1 MKFEPVFLPEPPGPG
16 ASQTFLKHYDLCP
29 RSAFL
34 YQQHKGEAQTAAMVR
49 GQAFH
54 EITERS
60 VRLMMEQEEPTVP
73 PDVVKVITHEV
84 LSELPVPTQEHDVI
98 REAADRWSREFAI
111 DPTAV
116 IACETLFVL
125 PLEGW
130 EVRCRIDHAELR
142 DDGRRVEVKDWKSSL
157 WVPSWDEISRKRPDG
172 TIAAKQFQLVLY
184 ALVLAYGHPA
194 LERPYEDHGPSGQ
207 LVDSGWVEEIQ
218 EGPPVASHADTF
230 DLEYV
235 YPMREDPEGRMMRR
249 PMSLTRLELEE
260 YKASLVSV
268 LHRLTRSIETGDWP
282 AIVSDD
288 ACGICPAPAECP
300 IPLSA
305 RGLHGAIES
314 PEQAALMAGWLHH
327 SKQENATITRELKAF
342 ARKHDTEIVYGNG
355 SKAYRFVV
363 SKRESVKDIDA
374 LFRAVEAGGPVLR
387 EDHVRTSTST
397 NFKDCKVEEEA

>member
-1 MKFEPVFLPEPPGPG
+1 MNFEPVHLPEDKVPGPG

-34 YQQHKGEAQTAAMVR
+34 YQQHKGEASTAAMVR
-49 GQAFH
+49 GSAFH
-54 EITERS
+54 EIAERA
-60 VRLMMEQEEPTVP
+60 VRLMLEQEEPTIP
-73 PDVVKVITHEV
+73 PDVVKVIAHEV
-84 LSELPVPTQEHDVI
+84 LSELPVPTSEHDVI
-98 REAADRWSREFAI
+98 REGADRWSREFAI
-111 DPTAV
+111 EPLAV

-125 PLEGW
+125 PLDGW

-142 DDGRRVEVKDWKSSL
+142 DDGRRAEVKDWKTSL
-157 WVPSWDEISRKRPDG
+157 WVPGWDEISRKRPDG

-184 ALVLAYGHPA
+184 ALVLAFGHPVIVG
-194 LERPYEDHGPSGQ
+194 EDGT
-207 LVDSGWVEEIQ
+207 EEIQ
-218 EGPPVASHADTF
+218 DVRVASHADTF

-235 YPMREDPEGRMMRR
+235 YPMREDQEGRMMRR

-268 LHRLTRSIETGDWP
+268 LHRLTKSVETGDWP
-282 AIVSDD
+282 AVVSDD

-300 IPLSA
+300 IPLES

-314 PEQAALMAGWLHH
+314 DEQAAEVAALLAYTKQH
-327 SKQENATITRELKAF
+327 SANLTRELKAY

-363 SKRESVKDIDA
+363 SKRESVKDLDR
-374 LFRAVEAGGPVLR
+374 LFAAWERGEPALR
-387 EDHVRTSTST
+387 EEHVKVSTST
-397 NFKDCKVEEEA
+397 NFKDCKVEEA